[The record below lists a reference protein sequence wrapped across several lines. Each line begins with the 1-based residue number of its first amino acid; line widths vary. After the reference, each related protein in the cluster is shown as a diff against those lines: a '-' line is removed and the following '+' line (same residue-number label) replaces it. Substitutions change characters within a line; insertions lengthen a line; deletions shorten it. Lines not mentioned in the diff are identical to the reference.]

1 MDDLLKTLH
10 ISASGMRAQTTRMR
24 VASENIANADSL
36 PRFKGDEPFRRK
48 TITFKNIYDR
58 ELGAT
63 RVKVDKIG
71 VQKGEF
77 SKSFKPGH
85 PAADADGY
93 VQVPNVNS
101 LIEVNDMREAQRS
114 YEANLNVI
122 KSSRSMLRKTIDILR

>member
-24 VASENIANADSL
+24 VSSENIANADSL
-36 PRFKGDEPFRRK
+36 PRFKGDQPFRRK

-71 VQKGEF
+71 IQEGEF
-77 SKSFKPGH
+77 EKSFKPGH

-101 LIEVNDMREAQRS
+101 LIEVNDIREAQRS